1 MKATSE
7 KRKEVSG
14 VKVELLYYEESE
26 GFPVARN
33 LLEQVLQEE
42 GLDEKV
48 ELIRITSRAEAEK
61 YRFPGSPTI
70 RINGA
75 DVDPSYR
82 PAGDYGFRIR
92 LYSYDGRLH
101 PYPSAEMIREAI
113 RRNGRL
119 PQR

>member
-1 MKATSE
+1 M
-7 KRKEVSG
+7 
-14 VKVELLYYEESE
+14 KVELLYYEESE

-33 LLEQVLQEE
+33 LLEQVLREE

-48 ELIRITSRAEAEK
+48 ELILITSRAEAE
-61 YRFPGSPTI
+61 RHCFPGSPTI

-82 PAGDYGFRIR
+82 PSGDYGFRIR
-92 LYSYDGRLH
+92 LYSFDGRIH

-113 RRNGRL
+113 RRNGRM
-119 PQR
+119 PKE